1 MSGLIFAIVVSIG
14 LPLAFLVYAC
24 YRKNFAAY
32 LLGVLAFVGSQI
44 LLRIPLLEYLGK
56 NSTEFIMFS
65 KTQPVIFAIMI
76 GLSAGIFEE
85 VARFIFMRFLMSKRD
100 WQSGFLFGAGH
111 GGIEAV
117 LIVGVPAIALLFTQT
132 MTFQSELFFVGG
144 IERLFAMMLHIGLS
158 IIVLQGVVRK
168 NFMYVLL
175 AIALHGFVD
184 ASVGILPLFVS
195 KGHLLLVQEIMV
207 AITALAVF
215 IYSIRLKRRGEELQ

>member
-1 MSGLIFAIVVSIG
+1 MSGLIFSIVVSIG

-24 YRKNFAAY
+24 FRKNFAAY
-32 LLGVLAFVGSQI
+32 LLGILAFVGSQM

-65 KTQPVIFAIMI
+65 KTQPVIFAIII

-100 WQSGFLFGAGH
+100 WYSGFLFGAGH

-117 LIVGVPAIALLFTQT
+117 LIVGAPAIALLFTQT
-132 MTFQSELFFVGG
+132 MIFQSEMLFVGG
-144 IERLFAMMLHIGLS
+144 IERLFAMILHIGLS
-158 IIVLQGVVRK
+158 IIVLQGVVQK

-175 AIALHGFVD
+175 AIVIHGLVD
-184 ASVGILPLFVS
+184 ASVGILPLYIS
-195 KGHLLLVQEIMV
+195 SDKLLFVQEVMV
-207 AITALAVF
+207 AIIALAVF
-215 IYSIRLKRRGEELQ
+215 IYSIRIKRKEDLQ